1 MTTFD
6 LSPLY
11 RTAIGFDRVAD
22 MLSNASR
29 VEGNGY
35 PPYNIEAHGEDQY
48 RISMAVAGFS
58 ESELDIVTEQNTLT
72 VSGQK
77 AADEERE
84 DREFLYRGI
93 ATRSFERRFQL
104 ADHVRVVAARLE
116 NGLLHIELQR
126 ELPEKMK
133 PRRIEIG
140 ADARSK
146 LSKGSKTRIESDESK
161 AA

>member
-29 VEGNGY
+29 VDGNGY

-77 AADEERE
+77 NADDEQEGH
-84 DREFLYRGI
+84 EFLYRGI

-104 ADHVRVVAARLE
+104 ADHVRVISAKLE

-126 ELPEKMK
+126 ELPETMK

-140 ADARSK
+140 SDRS
-146 LSKGSKTRIESDESK
+146 SITSGRDTQTESDQSK